1 MKIIK
6 EITTPAGVYARLED
20 WGKTYPGLKYRYI
33 VAAYPQSQW
42 TMPGSFAPK
51 AGERFRAEFSFCNI
65 ADAENMLAAV
75 GRGVGFELFINAMC
89 RKEYA
94 PCITARVEG

>member
-1 MKIIK
+1 MEIIK

-20 WGKTYPGLKYRYI
+20 WTEDYPGLKYRYM

-42 TMPGSFAPK
+42 TMPGAFAPK
-51 AGERFRAEFSFCNI
+51 AGETFRADFIFKDMPS
-65 ADAENMLAAV
+65 AVKMLNEIEI
-75 GRGVGFELFINAMC
+75 GTGLELFTNLMY

-94 PCITARVEG
+94 CCITGRVEG